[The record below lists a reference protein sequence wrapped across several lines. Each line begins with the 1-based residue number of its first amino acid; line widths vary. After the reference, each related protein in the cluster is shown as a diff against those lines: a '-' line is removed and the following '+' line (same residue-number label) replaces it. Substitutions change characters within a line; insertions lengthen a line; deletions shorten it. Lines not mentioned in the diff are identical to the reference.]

1 MSRGRQKTT
10 IVIADDIRLVL
21 LALRRELETAG
32 FEICSEA
39 TTGADALEAVRD
51 YRPDLAL
58 LDIQMPEG
66 RGDDVAAIL
75 ADELPQV
82 KVVLMTAKTDEEGA
96 VRAIRSGAVGYID
109 KAVSPRKLIHVLN
122 AVADGE
128 GAFPRRYMPRI
139 AHELRAAGTYGRAAA
154 QV

>member
-1 MSRGRQKTT
+1 VTRGRRKTT
-10 IVIADDIRLVL
+10 IVIADDLRLVL
-21 LALRRELETAG
+21 LALRRELETAE

-109 KAVSPRKLIHVLN
+109 ASTDEGTVRGLFGD
-122 AVADGE
+122 AVARVRI
-128 GAFPRRYMPRI
+128 RR
-139 AHELRAAGTYGRAAA
+139 LRAAAA
-154 QV
+154 